1 MFIMW
6 VKKKGKYPDF
16 KKKTCAFQWE
26 RGVKGTSNKARFVD
40 FDFLFV
46 YLFVFVMPIHMQG
59 GVFVDRYLYIIA
71 F

>member
-1 MFIMW
+1 MRTRCKRNI
-6 VKKKGKYPDF
+6 
-16 KKKTCAFQWE
+16 
-26 RGVKGTSNKARFVD
+26 NKARFVD

-46 YLFVFVMPIHMQG
+46 CLFVFVMSIHMQG